1 MTRFRAV
8 PRVSGVTCTD
18 EIGSGPISLIYR
30 GTRDDGR
37 PVVVKR
43 LRSAQ
48 EGPAAIAQYQHELA
62 MAHRLAQVPGVV
74 RIHELI
80 EQTGALALVMD
91 DAGIALRQLLR
102 TARPGLE
109 RALQI
114 GARIADAL
122 GHLHAASVVHRDL
135 NPAHLAVDPDTLAV
149 TILDL
154 SLAQELRGDAPIEA
168 TAARGDLGY
177 IAPEST
183 GRVNRACDHRT
194 DLYSLGATLYEM
206 LAGAPPFSSSDP
218 GELIHAH
225 LARRPI
231 EPHVVDPAI
240 PQVVGGIVMK
250 LLAKDPDERYQSA
263 FGVAAD
269 LESCLAGLRATGSVP
284 ELAIARRDLRQRLVL
299 PRVLY
304 GREQPLAQLLAGLD
318 AVTAGEKRLQLVC
331 GYAGVGKT
339 SLVEELRRP
348 TVERH
353 GYFAAGKFDQLRDDI
368 PYSAITRAFRHV
380 IVALLSESP
389 ARLAAW
395 RHAIGDALGP
405 DAALIVELI
414 PELGALLGAAPGARG
429 SSPDVADRVPRLL
442 VRLIAQLA
450 APDRPVVLFLDD
462 LQWAD
467 PASRGLVES
476 LMKAD
481 EVAALYLIGSYRDNE
496 VTAGDPLLLL
506 RDAMVLAQ
514 LPVDTMVLA
523 PLERPSVIRLLRE
536 ALGRSE
542 AEVTELAAVVV
553 DKTGGN
559 PFFVRAFIDALAD
572 ADVVQFDAASRSWRW
587 NIAAV
592 RACEVTDNVVDLL
605 VDKIGRLPVPAR
617 ELVIAAACLG
627 GEFDRA
633 TLALVSELPAGE
645 IDDRLIQ
652 AREAGLVIEA
662 ETMVGPGGLRFAHD
676 RVQQAAYALIPQA
689 ERAVWHQRFGRRL
702 LAALPEAGRDA
713 RLFELLH
720 HLNMGVD
727 AVARPEPV
735 PELLEMNL
743 AAGRKARDRGAHA
756 AALRHLE
763 LALALL
769 LERAGSEAAA
779 WTAHHAL
786 ALELHDAATEAAF
799 LSGDLAWMEK
809 LAAIIRD
816 RASSAIETVRSV
828 RVRMAALHM
837 QHQLD
842 RALDLGITALAELGM
857 RVPRRPG
864 KLRVARALVATMLR
878 MRGRS
883 VDSIVALPRMTD
895 PHQLAVMD
903 LINDIMFTAYLSSQ
917 ELFAVLSLQMVDLS
931 LRLGNCGGSLS
942 GYTCLAILL
951 CGVVGDTEWGNRIA
965 DAVDRMMPMFPT
977 AYRGRPRFGLGAVVR
992 HWKYPLRDVMP
1003 GLLQASRD
1011 GIDSGKRE
1019 PAAMGA
1025 FLYRLTGYYAG
1036 RPLPE
1041 LARELAEHAVALRH
1055 INDTTTLFYNQRV
1068 HQSVQNLMGEGDT
1081 PWLLI
1086 GEAFDERQALSSG
1099 DVAQLAVLY
1108 IEKLMLAAWFHRP
1121 DEGLAYR
1128 REALALIDVNPG
1140 FFPVPSYYLHSAV
1153 IQLAACATAGG
1164 AARRRLVRGARR
1176 DHRRLR
1182 RFAARSPSNYAHFAE
1197 LVAAE
1202 LCRVTGDQVGAL
1214 AAYERAIQLANQHAY
1229 LQHEAFGNELAARFH
1244 LEHGRPTAAH
1254 GHLVRAR
1261 NLHVRWGATA
1271 KVRQLDAA
1279 YPELVP
1285 GGRAA
1290 PAPHASAPAPAS
1302 IESWGPTADLGRRL
1316 DLASVIKASQ
1326 RLSSEVVPQ
1335 QLVAALMNLV
1345 AENAGAERGF
1355 LISPRDGRWIVEAG
1369 YASSPGAP
1377 DPGVAVALDDTGELA
1392 ASIVHYVVRTR
1403 TPVVLGDAARDG
1415 AFVADPYVRRHQ
1427 PRSVLV
1433 VPLLR
1438 QGELAG
1444 VLYLENNQSA
1454 AAFTPD
1460 RVELLGLLSSQA
1472 AISLENA
1479 RLYED
1484 LERKVAER
1492 TEKLERLQQVA
1503 LANAHHAGMAE
1514 IATGVLHNVGNVLT
1528 SVRVSCSEL
1537 ERGVSE
1543 SKVHSLSKIGA
1554 LLQQHR
1560 DRLGTFL
1567 AEDARGQQLGEYLI
1581 VLSQALE
1588 AENAR
1593 NAAELATLR
1602 SRVGVISE
1610 VIASQQSYATG
1621 RFLSEPV
1628 DLAQIVQDVLHLRA
1642 QSLATGEIRVIPQFQ
1657 PGARVAVHKTKLVYV
1672 LINLIKNAEE
1682 AMADTPVADR
1692 AITIEIGTDPAGHA
1706 FVAVRDTGAGIAVD
1720 DLGKI
1725 FVHGFTTKPTGHG
1738 FGLHTCA
1745 TSMVEMGG
1753 RIDAASAGRG
1763 HGAAFTLTFGV
1774 DDSPMEAEPGA
1785 RDVTA
1790 AA

>member
-1 MTRFRAV
+1 M
-8 PRVSGVTCTD
+8 PRVSGITCTD
-18 EIGSGPISLIYR
+18 EIGSGPISCVYR

-48 EGPAAIAQYQHELA
+48 EDPAAIAQYQHELA
-62 MAHRLAQVPGVV
+62 MARRLAHVPGVV
-74 RIHELI
+74 RIHELG
-80 EQTGALALVMD
+80 EHTGALALVMD
-91 DAGIALRQLLR
+91 DAGVALRELLR
-102 TARPGLE
+102 SARPGLE

-122 GHLHAASVVHRDL
+122 GHLHAAQVIHRDL
-135 NPAHLAVDPDTLAV
+135 NPANIAVDPETLAV

-154 SLAQELRGDAPIEA
+154 ALAQELRGDAPVEA
-168 TAARGDLGY
+168 AARGQLGY
-177 IAPEST
+177 IAPEAT
-183 GRVNRACDHRT
+183 GRINRAADHRT

-206 LAGAPPFSSSDP
+206 LTGAPPFSSSDP

-240 PQVVGGIVMK
+240 PRVVGGIVMK

-269 LESCLAGLRATGSVP
+269 LEACVAGLRATGAVP

-318 AVTAGEKRLQLVC
+318 AVTAGDKRLQLVC

-339 SLVEELRRP
+339 SLVEELRQP

-353 GYFAAGKFDQLRDDI
+353 GYFAAGKFDQLKDDI

-380 IVALLSESP
+380 IAALLSESP

-395 RHAIGDALGP
+395 RQAIGDALGP
-405 DAALIVELI
+405 DAALVVELI

-496 VTAGDPLLLL
+496 VTAGDPVLQL

-523 PLERPSVIRLLRE
+523 PLDRPSVIRLLRE
-536 ALGRSE
+536 ALGRTE
-542 AEVTELAAVVV
+542 AEVAELAAVVV

-572 ADVVQFDAASRSWRW
+572 ADVVQFDAASRSWQW

-605 VDKIGRLPVPAR
+605 VDKIGRLPAPAR

-627 GEFDRA
+627 GEFDRD
-633 TLALVSELPAGE
+633 TLALISELPAGE
-645 IDDRLIQ
+645 LDHWLIQ
-652 AREAGLVIEA
+652 AREAGLVIDA
-662 ETMVGPGGLRFAHD
+662 ESMIGPGGLRFAHD
-676 RVQQAAYALIPQA
+676 RVQQAAYALIPEA
-689 ERAVWHQRFGRRL
+689 ERATRHQRFGRRL

-720 HLNMGVD
+720 HLNMGMD
-727 AVARPEPV
+727 AVTRPEPV

-763 LALALL
+763 LAIALL

-779 WTAHHAL
+779 WAAHHAL

-799 LSGDLAWMEK
+799 LGGDLAWMET
-809 LAAIIRD
+809 LAAVIGG

-842 RALDLGITALAELGM
+842 QALDLGIATLAELGV

-864 KLRVARALVATMLR
+864 KLRVARALAGTMLK

-883 VDSIVALPRMTD
+883 ADSLVALPRMTD

-917 ELFAVLSLQMVDLS
+917 ELFAVLSLRMVDLS

-951 CGVVGDTEWGNRIA
+951 CGVVGDTEWGNRVA
-965 DAVDRMMPMFPT
+965 DAVDRMMPMFPV

-992 HWKYPLRDVMP
+992 HWKYPLRDAMP

-1011 GIDSGKRE
+1011 GIESGKRE

-1025 FLYRLTGYYAG
+1025 FLYRLAGYYAG

-1041 LARELAEHAVALRH
+1041 LARELAEHATALRH
-1055 INDTTTLFYNQRV
+1055 LSDTTTLLYNQRV
-1068 HQSVQNLMGEGDT
+1068 HQSVQNLMGDGDT

-1099 DVAQLAVLY
+1099 DPAQLAVLH

-1121 DEGLAYR
+1121 DDGLAYR
-1128 REALALIDVNPG
+1128 REALALIDAHPG

-1153 IQLAACATAGG
+1153 IQLAACAAAGG

-1182 RFAARSPSNYAHFAE
+1182 RFAAQSPANYAHFAD

-1214 AAYERAIQLANQHAY
+1214 AGYERAIQLANQHAY

-1244 LEHGRPTAAH
+1244 LQHGRPTAAH
-1254 GHLVRAR
+1254 GYLVRAR
-1261 NLHVRWGATA
+1261 NLYVRWGATA
-1271 KVRQLDAA
+1271 KVRQLDAT

-1290 PAPHASAPAPAS
+1290 PAPHASVHASVHTSGPAAAS
-1302 IESWGPTADLGRRL
+1302 IETWGPTADLGRRL

-1369 YASSPGAP
+1369 YASAPGTP

-1403 TPVVLGDAARDG
+1403 TAVVLGDAARDG

-1438 QGELAG
+1438 QGELSG

-1460 RVELLGLLSSQA
+1460 RVEILRLLSSQA

-1528 SVRVSCSEL
+1528 SVQVSCSEL

-1543 SKVHSLSKIGA
+1543 SRVHSLSKIGA

-1567 AEDARGQQLGEYLI
+1567 AEDARGKQLGEYLI

-1593 NAAELATLR
+1593 SAAELATLR
-1602 SRVGVISE
+1602 NRVGVISE

-1621 RFLSEPV
+1621 KFLSEPV
-1628 DLAQIVQDVLHLRA
+1628 DLAQIVKDVLHLRA
-1642 QSLATGEIRVIPQFQ
+1642 QSLAAGEIRVIQQFQ
-1657 PGARVAVHKTKLVYV
+1657 PGAPVAVHKTKLIYV

-1682 AMADTPVADR
+1682 AMADTPIADR

-1706 FVAVRDTGAGIAVD
+1706 FVAVRDTGAGIAAD
-1720 DLGKI
+1720 DLGQI

-1753 RIDAASAGRG
+1753 RIAATSAGRG
-1763 HGAAFTLTFGV
+1763 QGAVFTLTFGV
-1774 DDSPMEAEPGA
+1774 DDPP
-1785 RDVTA
+1785 A
-1790 AA
+1790 AAPPADRARA